1 MPVLQWDDGLNV
13 GVGFMDA
20 DHVVAAEQI
29 NGLADAADAA
39 QRASLLAAFIDHCRH
54 HFAREEGL
62 MEKTGF
68 FALGCHRG
76 EHQRVLSELADVQ
89 AKLAAGE
96 SVDSYFRDDLPNWL
110 MIHRNT
116 MDAITAEFARS
127 AGYTE

>member
-39 QRASLLAAFIDHCRH
+39 QRAPLLAAFIDHCRH

-76 EHQRVLSELADVQ
+76 EHQRVLSELAEVQ
-89 AKLAAGE
+89 AKLEAGE
-96 SVDSYFRDDLPNWL
+96 SLDAYFRDDLPNWL

-127 AGYTE
+127 AGYTG